1 MTEPFKDSFT
11 VKNNIVTFKNLS
23 FKYNNS
29 YILENVSFSI
39 EERES
44 ICLIGPNGS
53 GKSTILKLILGL
65 LYPDSGSITVFN
77 ATPKKARLNIGY
89 MPQYIN
95 FDPFFPVNVKEI
107 VLMGRLNNK
116 NKGFY
121 SRFDKYAA
129 QEIIEELGL
138 TELTNRQFSELSG
151 GEQQRVLIARA
162 LVSNPQLLLLDE
174 PTANVD
180 TLIEEKLSD
189 ILKNLQNRMA
199 IIMVSH
205 DLGLVANIFQKVIC
219 VNKKAYIHKT
229 DQLDGSIIDKLYG
242 EKHRL
247 VNHDKH

>member
-1 MTEPFKDSFT
+1 M
-11 VKNNIVTFKNLS
+11 KNIIVNFENVF

-29 YILENVSFSI
+29 NILENISFSI
-39 EERES
+39 LERES

-65 LYPDSGSITVFN
+65 HQPCSGKITVFN
-77 ATPKKARLNIGY
+77 TTPEQARLNIGY

-138 TELTNRQFSELSG
+138 IDLANRQFCELSG

-180 TLIEEKLSD
+180 TLVEEKLSD
-189 ILKNLQNRMA
+189 ILKTLHNKMA

-205 DLGLVANIFQKVIC
+205 DLGLVANIFQKVLC

-229 DQLDGSIIDKLYG
+229 DQLDGSIIEKLYG
-242 EKHRL
+242 SKHRL
-247 VNHDKH
+247 VNHDKHP

>member
-1 MTEPFKDSFT
+1 M
-11 VKNNIVTFKNLS
+11 KNTIINFKNVF
-23 FKYNNS
+23 FKYGASN
-29 YILENVSFSI
+29 ILENISFSI
-39 EERES
+39 AERES

-65 LYPDSGSITVFN
+65 HLPYSGKITVFN
-77 ATPKKARLNIGY
+77 TSPYKARLNIGY

-138 TELTNRQFSELSG
+138 VELANRQFSELSG

-180 TLIEEKLSD
+180 TLVEEKLSD
-189 ILKNLQNRMA
+189 ILKTLQNRMA

-205 DLGLVANIFQKVIC
+205 DLGLVANIFQKVLC

-229 DQLDGSIIDKLYG
+229 DQLDGSIIEQLYG
-242 EKHRL
+242 AKHRL
-247 VNHDKH
+247 VNHDKHP